1 LHCLSLAQVVSI
13 LDKEVD
19 KHADAQGAE
28 YLESFTGRRKR
39 LTLEDVKRIDKR
51 RAREARPEANDVT
64 AVQQLLAR
72 LQELG
77 ENNPVLFHQEQ
88 RLDPAGDI
96 VQDFVLVVADQ
107 FGLKML
113 EGFGC
118 GPARA
123 VLLDATGG
131 TNKYGYQLHCLLV
144 VDEYREGVPCAFMLT
159 SGQDAAVVQKFLEV
173 SSTQVQY
180 EWSPVVWLCCQRVT
194 RNPRASNCADCWKIG
209 ACTRVSVWTAEWAA
223 SD

>member
-1 LHCLSLAQVVSI
+1 MPAPLPHRPPLLSHHVSNALHCLSLAQVVSI

-64 AVQQLLAR
+64 VVQQLLAR

-88 RLDPAGDI
+88 RLDPAGDS
-96 VQDFVLVVADQ
+96 A
-107 FGLKML
+107 GL
-113 EGFGC
+113 
-118 GPARA
+118 
-123 VLLDATGG
+123 
-131 TNKYGYQLHCLLV
+131 
-144 VDEYREGVPCAFMLT
+144 CAGRGRPVW
-159 SGQDAAVVQKFLEV
+159 SQDAGGLWVRA
-173 SSTQVQY
+173 
-180 EWSPVVWLCCQRVT
+180 CQG
-194 RNPRASNCADCWKIG
+194 CA
-209 ACTRVSVWTAEWAA
+209 A
-223 SD
+223 